1 MAESNSIAFN
11 EDFKIVIFGQK
22 RMEIDTLW
30 DLNGL
35 NEILPL
41 FDNLLVQKET
51 QETRF
56 RAKRIGIEIFRK
68 LIIII

>member
-1 MAESNSIAFN
+1 
-11 EDFKIVIFGQK
+11 
-22 RMEIDTLW
+22 MEIDTLW

-68 LIIII
+68 LIGQNEIWKNYLKLHLCKSQ